1 MSKVRIGVIG
11 IGNMGSSHATYLN
24 ADEIPG
30 AELTAVCD
38 LKPDRIKWARENLGE
53 NVRTFDNADDLLAS
67 GAVDAVMI
75 ATPHYEHPVWA
86 IKAMNSG
93 LHALI
98 EKPAGVYTKQV
109 KEMNEVAEKSDRVFG
124 LMFNQRTLSPHQK
137 LRDLVESGELGKI
150 QRTNYIITTWF
161 RSQSYYD
168 SGGWRATWA
177 GEGGG
182 VLMNQCPHNLDLW
195 QWICG
200 LPTRV
205 RAFIGFGKYH
215 NIEVDDEVTAYVEYE
230 NGATG
235 VFITT
240 TGEAPGTNRFEIVGD
255 NGKVVM
261 EGGNITFWRS
271 RESVSKFC
279 KEYKGG
285 FGSPEVWKCDIPSG
299 RGGEAHRGI
308 TKNWVSAIQ
317 NGTPLLAPG
326 TDGINGVQLANA
338 MLLSAWTDNWVDI
351 PVDDELFHEKL
362 QEKVKNSTSAKD
374 ANADTT
380 LDVAGTH

>member
-1 MSKVRIGVIG
+1 MDRVRIGIIG
-11 IGNMGSSHATYLN
+11 IGNMGSSHSRYLIADEVPN
-24 ADEIPG
+24 AD
-30 AELTAVCD
+30 LTAVCD
-38 LKPDRIKWARENLGE
+38 INPDRIKWARETLGE
-53 NVRTFDNADDLLAS
+53 NVRTFDNAEDMMAS
-67 GAVDAVMI
+67 GAVDAVMV
-75 ATPHYEHPVWA
+75 ATPHYEHPPLA

-93 LHALI
+93 LHVLI

-109 KEMNEVAEKSDRVFG
+109 REMNEVAEKSDRVFG
-124 LMFNQRTLSPHQK
+124 LMFNQRTLSHHQK
-137 LRDLVESGELGKI
+137 LKDLVESGDLGEIK
-150 QRTNYIITTWF
+150 RTNYIITSWF

-200 LPTRV
+200 MPV
-205 RAFIGFGKYH
+205 RCRSFVGFGKYH
-215 NIEVDDEVTAYVEYE
+215 DIEVDDDVTAYVEYE

-235 VFITT
+235 LFITT
-240 TGEAPGTNRFEIVGD
+240 TGEAPGTNRLEITGD

-261 EGGNITFWRS
+261 EGGNITFWRT
-271 RESVSKFC
+271 RESVSTFL

-308 TKNWVSAIQ
+308 TKNWVEAIC
-317 NGTPLLAPG
+317 GGGKLLAPG
-326 TDGINGVQLANA
+326 VEGIKGVELANA
-338 MLLSAWTDNWVDI
+338 MLLSAWTNDWVDI
-351 PVDDELFHEKL
+351 PVDEDLFYQKL
-362 QEKVKNSTSAKD
+362 QEQVKDSKSDKD
-374 ANADTT
+374 PTADKT
-380 LDVAGTH
+380 LEVGGTH